1 MKERIYSIPLTDAL
15 NEGCDC
21 VMCALEE
28 KLEHDAVDYFMG
40 ASKMEPDVRIMT
52 NKKGFCRRHLHMMD
66 DAGSPLGLALMLDT
80 HLNEIV
86 DRLGKRGKVGG
97 LFAAKKNLGAVAGE
111 LESIIG
117 GCVVCDKLTAH
128 MNDAAGNLV
137 YLWDKEPD
145 FRRKL
150 EASKGLCLP
159 HMLLVLK
166 AAGSELNGKR
176 LDEFADFIVNTQME
190 MLETLNEDVDWF
202 TKKFD
207 FNHKDDD
214 WKNSKDAV
222 PRAVNKLVK
231 FE

>member
-21 VMCALEE
+21 VMCSLEE

-52 NKKGFCRRHLHMMD
+52 NKKGFCRRHLYMMQD
-66 DAGSPLGLALMLDT
+66 GGGTLGLALMVDT
-80 HLNEIV
+80 HLSEIV
-86 DRLGKRGKVGG
+86 GRLGKKGKLGG
-97 LFAAKKNLGAVAGE
+97 LFAAKKNIGAVTAE
-111 LESIIG
+111 LEDIIG
-117 GCVVCDKLTAH
+117 GCAVCDKLRGH
-128 MNDAAGNLV
+128 LSDAAGNLV
-137 YLWDKEPD
+137 YLWDKEPE
-145 FRRKL
+145 FRQKL

-159 HMLLVLK
+159 HMLLALK
-166 AAGSELNGKR
+166 AASSELSGKR
-176 LDEFADFIVNTQME
+176 LDEFADFILTAQSS

-222 PRAVNKLVK
+222 PRAVGKLVGYR
-231 FE
+231 

>member
-21 VMCALEE
+21 VMCSLED

-52 NKKGFCRRHLHMMD
+52 NKKGFCRRHLHMMEA
-66 DAGSPLGLALMLDT
+66 AGSPLGLALMLDT
-80 HLNEIV
+80 HMNEIV
-86 DRLGKRGKVGG
+86 GRLEKKGKAGG
-97 LFAAKKNLGAVAGE
+97 LFAAKKNLVALADE

-117 GCVVCDKLTAH
+117 GCAVCDKLKGHLA
-128 MNDAAGNLV
+128 DAAGNLV

-145 FRRKL
+145 FRKKL
-150 EASKGLCLP
+150 ENSKGLCLP
-159 HMLLVLK
+159 HMLLVMR
-166 AAGSELNGKR
+166 AASSELSGKR
-176 LDEFADFIVNTQME
+176 LDEFADFIVRTQTQ
-190 MLETLNEDVDWF
+190 MLETLNEDVNWF

-207 FNHKDDD
+207 YNNKDAD

-222 PRAVNKLVK
+222 PRAVNKLVS
-231 FE
+231 F

>member
-15 NEGCDC
+15 NENCDC
-21 VMCALEE
+21 VMCALER
-28 KLEHDAVDYFMG
+28 KLENDAVEYFMG

-52 NKKGFCRRHLHMMD
+52 NKKGFCRRHLHIMEES
-66 DAGSPLGLALMLDT
+66 GGTLGLALMLDT
-80 HLNEIV
+80 HLNELRGRIEKK
-86 DRLGKRGKVGG
+86 GKGG
-97 LFAAKKNLGAVAGE
+97 LFAAKKSAEALCEE
-111 LESIIG
+111 LSKIID
-117 GCVVCDKLTAH
+117 GCVVCDKLESH
-128 MNDAAGNLV
+128 LFDAAANLV

-166 AAGSELNGKR
+166 AAGSELGGKR
-176 LDEFADFIVNTQME
+176 LDEFVDFIVTTQNE
-190 MLETLNEDVDWF
+190 KLETLNEDVNWF

-231 FE
+231 F